1 MAESLKAVIQLDAD
15 PSGVVRGVAGAQRE
29 LAKLNQSAASTA
41 FSTNLLGMFQLA
53 QQGLG
58 YAGQV
63 IDNINQ
69 RLDTFAAAANMFSP
83 DAINANVNAQLAS
96 IDWQQRVG
104 TVLGPYQGAVEN
116 MRAERTRADADRITA
131 APETYGRALIDREVN
146 RGLMEAGTNQLSA
159 DAMSFAALN
168 PMALATFAPGAS
180 YLKGIAEESVQG
192 WASGSVGTEANLLLR
207 QILDALGGR

>member
-41 FSTNLLGMFQLA
+41 FSTNLLGMFHLA

-58 YAGQV
+58 YASD
-63 IDNINQ
+63 IINRINE
-69 RLDTFAAAANMFSP
+69 RLDTFAAAANMYSP
-83 DAINANVNAQLAS
+83 EAINANVNAQFAHM
-96 IDWQQRVG
+96 DWQQRVG
-104 TVLGPYQGAVEN
+104 TALGPYQAAVEN
-116 MRAERTRADADRITA
+116 MRAERTRADADRIA
-131 APETYGRALIDREVN
+131 SAPETYGRALIDRELGMAN
-146 RGLMEAGTNQLSA
+146 IEAGTNRLTN

-168 PMALATFAPGAS
+168 PMALASFAPGAS
-180 YLKGIAEESVQG
+180 FFKGIAEDTINNRVDG
-192 WASGSVGTEANLLLR
+192 WAGTETALLLR